1 MDLIHKI
8 LDYIAQHPEFTLLG
22 SITLIQIAPIKIN
35 PWIAVLRLIRGVLVG
50 ELAESIE
57 GIKKDLLGLRQD
69 VEQEKAD
76 NKRWNILDFA
86 NSCRNGRRHT
96 KDEWHHVIDQ
106 LKDYETFV
114 NERGLDN
121 GVMEEEAKYLR
132 RLYAERC
139 EKNDFL

>member
-1 MDLIHKI
+1 MISEIWRYLMR
-8 LDYIAQHPEFTLLG
+8 HPEFTLLW
-22 SITLIQIAPIKIN
+22 SVTLIQIAPIHIN
-35 PWIAVLRLIRGVLVG
+35 PWIAILRLIRGVLIGDLEKSLEEV
-50 ELAESIE
+50 
-57 GIKKDLLGLRQD
+57 KQDLLGLRQD

-106 LKDYETFV
+106 LKEYEVFV
-114 NERGLDN
+114 EERGLDN